1 MVRFSTAVD
10 DERRAELRQRLRV
23 SNTAGSPVLA
33 SMRGTDAERE
43 LPVDVHAFD
52 EDGELVGGL
61 AGHTWARWLHIDL
74 LWVAG
79 AARGEG
85 VGGELVRRAEA
96 AARERGCLHARVS
109 TWDFQAP
116 RFYEGLGYVIVCAIP
131 DYPPGVTDFL
141 LTRRL
146 TDGS

>member
-10 DERRAELRQRLRV
+10 DERRAELRQRLRA
-23 SNTAGSPVLA
+23 SNTAVSPVLA

-43 LPVDVHAFD
+43 LPVDVHALD
-52 EDGELVGGL
+52 EEGNLAGGL

-74 LWVAG
+74 LWVAES
-79 AARGEG
+79 ARGKG
-85 VGGELVRRAEA
+85 VGGELVRLAEA
-96 AARERGCLHARVS
+96 VGRDHGCLHARVG

-116 RFYEGLGYVIVCAIP
+116 SFYEGLGYTVVAAVP

-141 LTRRL
+141 LTKRL
-146 TDGS
+146 TGGG